1 MLFRSE
7 KCIVLTDGTDCGACD
22 EHCPTKAIT
31 MVPYGD
37 SGLFIPNMETEL
49 CIGCG
54 ACEYICP
61 AVPDKAMVVHALAVH
76 QIAAEPTLD
85 KQEKVKVDDF
95 GF

>member
-1 MLFRSE
+1 
-7 KCIVLTDGTDCGACD
+7 
-22 EHCPTKAIT
+22 

-37 SGLFIPNMETEL
+37 SPLYIPSVDVSF

-61 AVPDKAMVVHALAVH
+61 AVPLKAMIVHALPVQGTA
-76 QIAAEPTLD
+76 QAPTLD
-85 KQEKVKVDDF
+85 KQEKIEVDDF